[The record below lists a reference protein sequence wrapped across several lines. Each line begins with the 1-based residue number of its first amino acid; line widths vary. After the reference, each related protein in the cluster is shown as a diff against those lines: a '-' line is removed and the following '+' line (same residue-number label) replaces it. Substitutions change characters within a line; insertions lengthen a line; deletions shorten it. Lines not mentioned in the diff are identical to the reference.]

1 MYIKGFIMKK
11 SLLAAAVAGAAA
23 FACTAVS
30 AATVYDKDGTSLAI
44 GGRVEAMW
52 QSTHVS
58 SEAGHDNSIRD
69 RVRVNMTGRTKL
81 AEGIYGFGF
90 WETNNEHDGS
100 STESAGTS
108 LREAYV
114 GVDFTQFGK
123 VTVGRTGE
131 PLNWVSALSGGHNE
145 EHGHFGTPIADNR
158 NSGHINYTWS
168 GYGFTAG
175 IDYQTASDNW
185 KDNYFGNF
193 DVDSGFTAVAG
204 YTSPVV
210 VFAPISIRAG
220 YRYLKGEGADGQ
232 VYSKD
237 VYELDD
243 TGTPVRVHEKGDLVN
258 PNMDS
263 IKGFEVAASWGNWG
277 NGFYIGAGYSYE
289 KVTFNTE
296 GKDDYKFKGWE
307 TVVGYGLGNGVN
319 IRTGYAWHSI
329 ENKVEAG
336 KKYDAGVVP
345 VIVSWD
351 INPNFRVW
359 AEANIQAGGDDEA
372 AFFKDEGKEAAN
384 AYHIGVRYTF

>member
-1 MYIKGFIMKK
+1 
-11 SLLAAAVAGAAA
+11 
-23 FACTAVS
+23 
-30 AATVYDKDGTSLAI
+30 
-44 GGRVEAMW
+44 MW
-52 QSTHVS
+52 QSTHHNTNTDPTKVV
-58 SEAGHDNSIRD
+58 ADRDNTIRD
-69 RVRVNMTGRTKL
+69 RVRVNMTGRTKI
-81 AEGIYGFGF
+81 ANDIYGFGF
-90 WETNNEHDGS
+90 YEIQNQHNGTSADA
-100 STESAGTS
+100 AGTD

-175 IDYQTASDNW
+175 VDYQTAADDW
-185 KDNYFGNF
+185 KDNYFGSF
-193 DVDSGFTAVAG
+193 DAESGFTVVAG

-220 YRYLKGEGADGQ
+220 YRYVNGQGED
-232 VYSKD
+232 VKD
-237 VYELDD
+237 QSVDD
-243 TGTPVRVHEKGDLVN
+243 L
-258 PNMDS
+258 
-263 IKGFEVAASWGNWG
+263 KGFEVAASWGTWG
-277 NGFYIGAGYSYE
+277 NGFYIGAGYSTE
-289 KVTFNTE
+289 KMSFITE

-359 AEANIQAGGDDEA
+359 AEANFQAGGDDEA
-372 AFFKDEGKEAAN
+372 AFTQDEGGSAAN
-384 AYHIGVRYTF
+384 CYHMGVRYTF